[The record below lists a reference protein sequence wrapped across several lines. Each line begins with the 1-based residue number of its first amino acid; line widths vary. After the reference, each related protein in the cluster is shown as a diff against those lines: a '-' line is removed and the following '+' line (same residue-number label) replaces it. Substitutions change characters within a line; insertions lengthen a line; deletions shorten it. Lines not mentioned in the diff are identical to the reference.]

1 MRDKKRD
8 RECEKESERERKRG
22 RTFED
27 TNKISFSGKQIEVS
41 KIQYGHWT
49 VSSTVTK
56 KSKNRDKKLDGKGH
70 AKILL

>member
-1 MRDKKRD
+1 MKTQKRQIERKRMRDKKRD

-41 KIQYGHWT
+41 KIQYGH
-49 VSSTVTK
+49 
-56 KSKNRDKKLDGKGH
+56 
-70 AKILL
+70 